1 MAFVHHLTGRDPTWR
16 RWRALPVAFSVDTR
30 KMADRQT
37 QRREGAAVPNDH
49 SVLVWVLDQTL
60 GLLKRSARTAEQEE
74 AVKELRM
81 QALLPKPD
89 KAKIESLVHRLE
101 TMVSITPEFMR
112 TRLPLK
118 RAGVIEAHPVRIT
131 LDREL
136 NRLIESI
143 GKKTGANRTPGKK
156 IAPKKPTGKI
166 APKKPAGTIAPK
178 KPARKVSPKKPAV
191 TVGGKKTAATVAG
204 RKPAR
209 KVAPKKPAR
218 KVAAKKTVVKVG
230 GKKTAAKAGAKKTT
244 AVKNVP
250 TKKTRKKVV
259 RHRSP

>member
-1 MAFVHHLTGRDPTWR
+1 
-16 RWRALPVAFSVDTR
+16 
-30 KMADRQT
+30 MADRQI
-37 QRREGAAVPNDH
+37 QSREDAAVPNDQ
-49 SVLVWVLDQTL
+49 SLLVWVLDQVL
-60 GLLKRSARTAEQEE
+60 GLLKRSARTAEEEE
-74 AVKELRM
+74 AVKELRT

-89 KAKIESLVHRLE
+89 KAMIESLVHRLE
-101 TMVSITPEFMR
+101 TMVSTTPEFMR

-166 APKKPAGTIAPK
+166 APKKPA
-178 KPARKVSPKKPAV
+178 RKVAPKKPAV

-209 KVAPKKPAR
+209 KVSPKKTARKVAPKKPA
-218 KVAAKKTVVKVG
+218 VTVG
-230 GKKTAAKAGAKKTT
+230 GKKTAAKAGAKKTA
-244 AVKNVP
+244 AVKNVT

-259 RHRSP
+259 RRRSP

>member
-1 MAFVHHLTGRDPTWR
+1 
-16 RWRALPVAFSVDTR
+16 
-30 KMADRQT
+30 
-37 QRREGAAVPNDH
+37 VPNDH
-49 SVLVWVLDQTL
+49 SLLVWVLDQVL

-74 AVKELRM
+74 AVKELRT

-101 TMVSITPEFMR
+101 TMVSTTPEF
-112 TRLPLK
+112 TRAHLPLK

-143 GKKTGANRTPGKK
+143 GKKTAAKRTPGKK
-156 IAPKKPTGKI
+156 
-166 APKKPAGTIAPK
+166 IAPK
-178 KPARKVSPKKPAV
+178 KPARKVSPKKTARKVSPTKPAV
-191 TVGGKKTAATVAG
+191 T
-204 RKPAR
+204 
-209 KVAPKKPAR
+209 
-218 KVAAKKTVVKVG
+218 VG
-230 GKKTAAKAGAKKTT
+230 GKKTAAKAGAKKTA

-250 TKKTRKKVV
+250 TKKARKKVV

>member
-1 MAFVHHLTGRDPTWR
+1 MQD
-16 RWRALPVAFSVDTR
+16 
-30 KMADRQT
+30 
-37 QRREGAAVPNDH
+37 DH

-166 APKKPAGTIAPK
+166 APKKPA
-178 KPARKVSPKKPAV
+178 RKVAPKKPAV

-209 KVAPKKPAR
+209 KVSPKKPAR

-230 GKKTAAKAGAKKTT
+230 GKKTAAKAGAKKTA

-259 RHRSP
+259 RRRSP